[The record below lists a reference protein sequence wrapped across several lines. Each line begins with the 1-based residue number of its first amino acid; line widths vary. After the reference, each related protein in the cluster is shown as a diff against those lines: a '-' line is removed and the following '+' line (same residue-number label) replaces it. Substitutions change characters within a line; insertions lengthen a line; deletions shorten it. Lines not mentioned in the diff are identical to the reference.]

1 MRRRPIQPLRPEGKG
16 IQAALVRS
24 LPLAA
29 IVLAAALLP
38 LGAAAD
44 PLPVAYT
51 IDGVQGT
58 NGWYLGRALGNFLVV
73 LWSINVPVVD
83 YCSHAMK
90 VDGPTA
96 GATRSCTVTLNDG
109 STLTRATEVIKID
122 AEPPTGL
129 QASASRA
136 PDFKDWYNHPVGLAW
151 SASDATSGVV
161 GCTALNY
168 GGPEGAAT
176 PVAGGCTD
184 AAGNTASAPISLNY
198 DAT

>member
-58 NGWYLGRALGNFLVV
+58 TGWYRASAVGNCGGGR
-73 LWSINVPVVD
+73 WTINVPVVD
-83 YCSHAMK
+83 DCSHAMK
-90 VDGPTA
+90 VSGPTA
-96 GATRSCTVTLNDG
+96 GATRSCTVTLN
-109 STLTRATEVIKID
+109 
-122 AEPPTGL
+122 
-129 QASASRA
+129 
-136 PDFKDWYNHPVGLAW
+136 
-151 SASDATSGVV
+151 
-161 GCTALNY
+161 
-168 GGPEGAAT
+168 
-176 PVAGGCTD
+176 
-184 AAGNTASAPISLNY
+184 
-198 DAT
+198 